1 MLQCHLGPQ
10 VAQRLSD
17 PSYYGALCLLV
28 DEAGFLIDSKAA
40 ALIAQLP
47 PSEGQLVAAEAIVRS
62 LGVSDGPAFDALID
76 ALSADGGAGAAD
88 RAALS
93 LSGEGKSEDSR
104 TVTWQRRTGAKWA
117 TLL

>member
-1 MLQCHLGPQ
+1 MLQ

-28 DEAGFLIDSKAA
+28 DEAGFLIDAKAA

-47 PSEGQLVAAEAIVRS
+47 ASEGQLVAAEAIVRS
-62 LGVSDGPAFDALID
+62 LGVSDGPAFDALMG

-88 RAALS
+88 RATLS
-93 LSGEGKSEDSR
+93 LSGEGQLS
-104 TVTWQRRTGAKWA
+104 TWRLACANCLPERGY
-117 TLL
+117 

>member
-1 MLQCHLGPQ
+1 MLQ

-28 DEAGFLIDSKAA
+28 DEAGFLIDAKAA

-47 PSEGQLVAAEAIVRS
+47 ASEGQLVAAEAIVRS
-62 LGVSDGPAFDALID
+62 LGVSDGPAFDALMD

-88 RAALS
+88 RATLS
-93 LSGEGKSEDSR
+93 LSGEGQLS
-104 TVTWQRRTGAKWA
+104 TWRLACANCLPERGY
-117 TLL
+117 

>member
-1 MLQCHLGPQ
+1 MLPCHLDVQ
-10 VAQRLSD
+10 VSQRLSD

-47 PSEGQLVAAEAIVRS
+47 PNEGQLVAAEAIVRS

-93 LSGEGKSEDSR
+93 LSGEAK
-104 TVTWQRRTGAKWA
+104 RREQQHCACRMDVSACA
-117 TLL
+117 TIR